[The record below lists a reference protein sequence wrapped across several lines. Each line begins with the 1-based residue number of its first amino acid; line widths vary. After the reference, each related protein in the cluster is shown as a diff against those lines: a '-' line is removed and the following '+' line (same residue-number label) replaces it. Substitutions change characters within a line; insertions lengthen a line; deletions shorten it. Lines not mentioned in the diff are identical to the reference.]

1 MNTRK
6 LVVGLLS
13 STALV
18 WACMGAANAAA
29 CNSPFVVGDV
39 FASAGG
45 GVSVYAPTGT
55 LVCTMNSGLGGIT
68 TGSGFDSNGNFYVTN
83 FGSVVSKFDNSGNL
97 VNASHFSG
105 LINPESVTNVSVGP
119 FAGSS
124 FVSTEGSASLSQF
137 NTATGAL
144 VHTFAV
150 TGGNLTGGTDW
161 MDLLNPTTAIYDG
174 EGTKILRYDLSTLTQ
189 LADFTSAATEAAL
202 THIFA
207 MRTITT
213 GAMAGDV
220 IVANSINALL
230 LDPSGNIIKTYT
242 LPSNSGE
249 DFSLNLDPNGTDF
262 WTGDIASRN
271 VWEVN
276 IATGAID
283 QQWTVGPGSFYGL
296 AVFGE
301 LTTGGGGGGGN
312 GGGVPEPV
320 TLLLFGAGLAGVAG
334 LRRRGKK
341 SA

>member
-6 LVVGLLS
+6 LIVGLLS

-18 WACMGAANAAA
+18 WACMGAADAAA

-39 FASAGG
+39 FASAAG
-45 GVSVYAPTGT
+45 GVSVFTPTGT

-83 FGSVVSKFDNSGNL
+83 FSSVVSKFDNSGNL
-97 VNASHFSG
+97 VNATYFAG
-105 LINPESVTNVSVGP
+105 LSNPESVTNVSVGS

-124 FVSTEGSASLSQF
+124 FVSTEGSASLSQY

-144 VHTFAV
+144 IHTFSV
-150 TGGNLTGGTDW
+150 TGGNGTGGTDW

-174 EGTKILRYDLSTLTQ
+174 EGTKILRYDLSTSTQ
-189 LADFTSAATEAAL
+189 LSDFTSATTEAAL

-213 GAMAGDV
+213 GPLAGDV
-220 IVANSINALL
+220 VVANGINAVL

-242 LPSNSGE
+242 LPGNGSL

-262 WTGDIASRN
+262 WTGDISSQN

-276 IATGAID
+276 LATGAID
-283 QQWTVGPGSFYGL
+283 QQWNVGAGSFYGL

-301 LTTGGGGGGGN
+301 LTTGGGGGGGGN
-312 GGGVPEPV
+312 PGVPEPV
-320 TLLLFGAGLAGVAG
+320 TLLLFGAGLASAAA
-334 LRRRGKK
+334 LRRRKNK